1 MHNPTLDDHVYTP
14 VCAPSNPSILI
25 VDDSPVNRQLL
36 AALLKPHYSNL
47 QLATNGEQCLEAI
60 STQNFDLVMLDLN
73 MPLKSGFEVLG
84 KVSTLPLERR
94 PVFIVVSA
102 NNEPTT
108 ISRALQMGAADYV
121 STPFNRDE
129 LLARVG
135 MHMALRSREQDLEA
149 RVQQRTAELKAT
161 NQKLQKA
168 HSQLILAE
176 KMASLGQLSAGI
188 AHEINNPIGYIHS
201 NLDSLKDYV
210 DDLMSLLSQYQQ
222 LDAYITDPQALAQ
235 LQRLQN
241 NINLSFLES
250 DVQQLINDSLKGARQ
265 VRQIIN
271 DLRAFSH
278 HPQNKQWEML
288 DLNDCINSAL
298 NIVKAE
304 LRYKVDL
311 HLALQDDLPP
321 VECLPTQIYQVMTNL
336 LVNAA
341 QAIPERGE
349 IFITTR
355 RRAQHAEVIIRD
367 TGAGIDSEVM
377 HKIFDPFFTTKGVN
391 QGTGLGLYVSYSIVE
406 GHHGS
411 IEVDS
416 QPGQGCTFMV
426 RLPFQQF

>member
-1 MHNPTLDDHVYTP
+1 MHNPPTDDYAYNP
-14 VCAPSNPSILI
+14 VCAPFNPSILI
-25 VDDSPVNRQLL
+25 VDDNPVNRQILT
-36 AALLKPHYSNL
+36 ALLKPYYSNL
-47 QLATNGEQCLEAI
+47 QLATNGQQCLEAV
-60 STQNFDLVMLDLN
+60 TDNAFDLVMLDLN
-73 MPLKSGFEVLG
+73 MPLKSGLEVLS
-84 KVSTLPLERR
+84 KVNVLPLERR
-94 PVFIVVSA
+94 PAFIVVSA
-102 NNEPTT
+102 DNDPAT
-108 ISRALQMGAADYV
+108 ISRALQLGAADYV

-135 MHMALRSREQDLEA
+135 THLALRSREQDLEA
-149 RVQQRTAELKAT
+149 RVQQRTAELEAA
-161 NQKLQKA
+161 NQQLKTA

-201 NLDSLKDYV
+201 NLDSLKDYI

-222 LDAYITDPQALAQ
+222 LDAFITDPQALAQ
-235 LQRLQN
+235 LQQLQKR
-241 NINLSFLES
+241 INLSFLES

-278 HPQNKQWEML
+278 HPQGKQWELL
-288 DLNDCINSAL
+288 DLNDCINSAI

-311 HLALQDDLPP
+311 HLALEADLPP
-321 VECLPTQIYQVMTNL
+321 VECIPTQIYQVMTNL

-341 QAIPERGE
+341 QAIEERGD

-355 RRAQHAEVIIRD
+355 RSQQQVEVSIRD
-367 TGAGIDSEVM
+367 TGGGIDSEVI

-416 QPGQGCTFMV
+416 QPGQGCTFRV
-426 RLPFQQF
+426 RLPLQQS

>member
-1 MHNPTLDDHVYTP
+1 MPEPTLRHA
-14 VCAPSNPSILI
+14 VCTPSNPSILI
-25 VDDSPVNRQLL
+25 VDDSPVNRQILT
-36 AALLKPHYSNL
+36 ALLKPHYRNL
-47 QLATNGEQCLEAI
+47 QLATNGQQCLEAI
-60 STQNFDLVMLDLN
+60 ASDTFDLVLLDLN
-73 MPLKSGFEVLG
+73 MPLKSGFEVL
-84 KVSTLPLERR
+84 VRARALTLERR

-102 NNEPTT
+102 DNDPVS
-108 ISRALQMGAADYV
+108 ISRSLQLGAADYV

-135 MHMALRSREQDLEA
+135 THLALRSREQDLEA
-149 RVQQRTAELKAT
+149 RVQQRTAELEAA

-168 HSQLILAE
+168 QSQLILAE

-201 NLDSLKDYV
+201 NLDSLKDYI
-210 DDLMSLLSQYQQ
+210 DDLMSLFNEYQQ
-222 LDAYITDPQALAQ
+222 LDDAITDPQARARLQQ
-235 LQRLQN
+235 LQTR
-241 NINLSFLES
+241 INLPFLLS
-250 DVQQLINDSLKGARQ
+250 DVQQLITDSLQGARQ

-278 HPQNKQWEML
+278 HPQHQQWDQL
-288 DLNDCINSAL
+288 DLNDCIKSTL

-304 LRYKVDL
+304 LRYKVDV
-311 HLALQDDLPP
+311 HLTLEEDLPP
-321 VECLPTQIYQVMTNL
+321 VQCIPTQIYQVMTNL

-341 QAIPERGE
+341 QAIAERGD

-355 RRAQHAEVIIRD
+355 SRPHQAEVVIRD
-367 TGAGIDSEVM
+367 NGCGIDSEVI

-406 GHHGS
+406 GHHGN

-416 QPGQGCTFMV
+416 RPGQGCTFRI
-426 RLPFQQF
+426 RLPFQQS